1 MARIAI
7 VGAGQGGL
15 HLAIGLRQD
24 GHDVTVLSNRT
35 GQQIHDGF
43 VTSSQSMYG
52 MALGLERELGIDF
65 WEHEEEVKYG
75 AASMHVGD
83 SAGNTML
90 YWEGRMDEPG
100 QSIDQRIKMP
110 RWMEHFEK
118 IGGKLDYRDADI
130 AILEELTAANDL
142 VIVASGK
149 GEIGQLFERNP
160 DRSPY
165 TQPQRVLA
173 LTYVK
178 PMLPRE
184 GAQAISINVNP
195 GIGEFVTFPGLTR
208 SGKCDIFTIE
218 CVPGG
223 PMDCWQDV
231 KSAEDHRAMSEH
243 LLRTY
248 FPREAERI
256 DGRLELTDDQ
266 AVLRGRV
273 TPTVKQP
280 VASLP
285 SGRKVLGLGDV
296 LVLNDPI
303 TGQGS
308 NNASKGAQV
317 YLEAIRA
324 NPQGPFDTEWMT
336 GVFERFW
343 DYARYAV
350 QYTNMTLGQPPAHM
364 MKILMAASQHPA
376 VAHAMANS
384 FNDPQ
389 SIAPWYFEPGAAD
402 QFLEQKMKEA
412 A

>member
-1 MARIAI
+1 MAKIAI

-52 MALGLERELGIDF
+52 MALGLERDLGIDF
-65 WEHEEEVKYG
+65 WEHEDVKYS
-75 AASMHVGD
+75 AASMRIGD
-83 SAGNTML
+83 GDGNVML
-90 YWEGRMDEPG
+90 YWEGQMDEPG

-110 RWMEHFEK
+110 RWMDHFEK
-118 IGGKLDYRDADI
+118 LGGKILYQDADI
-130 AILEELTAANDL
+130 ATLEELTLDFDL

-149 GEIGQLFERNP
+149 GEIGQLFQRNP
-160 DRSPY
+160 ERSPY
-165 TQPQRVLA
+165 TQPMRVLA

-178 PMLPRE
+178 PMRPRD
-184 GAQAISINVNP
+184 GDPAISINVNP
-195 GIGEFVTFPGLTR
+195 GIGEYVTFPGLTR
-208 SGKCDIFTIE
+208 SGPCDIFTIE

-223 PMDCWQDV
+223 PMDCWADV
-231 KSAEDHRAMSEH
+231 KTAADHLAVSEH

-248 FPREAERI
+248 FPHEAERI

-273 TPTVKQP
+273 TPTVKHP
-280 VASLP
+280 VATLP
-285 SGRKVLGLGDV
+285 SGRTVLGLGDV

-308 NNASKGAQV
+308 NNASKGAQI
-317 YLEAIRA
+317 YLDAIRA
-324 NPQGPFDTEWMT
+324 NPNGPFDAAWMT
-336 GVFERFW
+336 NVFERFW
-343 DYARYAV
+343 DYAQWAV
-350 QYTNMTLGQPPAHM
+350 NYTNMTLGQPPAHM
-364 MKILMAASQHPA
+364 MKILQAASQNPA

-389 SIAPWYFEPGAAD
+389 SITPWYFEPAAAD
-402 QFLEQKMKEA
+402 RFLAEKMQVA